1 MYKVKAGT
9 YKKDFFKLKITKKGP
24 DFLEVFQFM
33 KLSWKIDTHNLTA
46 TSYLNNKSPGTVSGL
61 STTLKI
67 HFSVFSPLGLFFSD

>member
-1 MYKVKAGT
+1 MKAGT
-9 YKKDFFKLKITKKGP
+9 YKKDFSKLKITKKGP
-24 DFLEVFQFM
+24 DFSEVFEIM
-33 KLSWKIDTHNLTA
+33 KLSSWKIDTRNLTA